1 MAQRYQL
8 LAVDYDGT
16 IAMEGAIT
24 TAGAEALALARSAG
38 MRLALVTG
46 RFFDELAQLCPDLEQ
61 FDVVIA
67 ENGAVIHIP
76 AADVTVELGEP
87 PADDLR
93 EALQARGVSHSV
105 GRVMLASK
113 RIYAEGVQAALAEC
127 RAPQRMIL
135 NKNDLMLLPTGI
147 DKGSGMRAGLEQL
160 WLAPEDAIGVGD
172 GENDLELFA
181 GVGLR
186 VAVANAADAL
196 KQAADV
202 VTTAANGAGVLEA
215 LQALDR

>member
-1 MAQRYQL
+1 MALRYQL

-16 IAMEGAIT
+16 IAMDGAIT
-24 TAGAEALALARSAG
+24 AAGTQALALARSAG

-46 RFFDELAQLCPDLEQ
+46 RFFDELAQLCPDLNQ
-61 FDVVIA
+61 FDLVIA
-67 ENGAVIHIP
+67 ENGAVIHVP

-87 PADDLR
+87 PANDLR
-93 EALQARGVSHSV
+93 EALQSEGVPHSV

-113 RIYAEGVQAALAEC
+113 RVYAEGVQAALAAC

-135 NKNDLMLLPTGI
+135 NKNDLMLLPPGI

-160 WLAPEDAIGVGD
+160 WLAPADAIGVGD

-186 VAVANAADAL
+186 VAVANAAEPL
-196 KQAADV
+196 KQAADMV
-202 VTTAANGAGVLEA
+202 TAASNGAGVLEA
-215 LQALDR
+215 LQALER